1 MTELI
6 KKQLK
11 QVQYAD
17 LSNFDEATA
26 TYIIKRRVDIKIE
39 VDSCY
44 IIRLKPSAR
53 SNMAVI
59 TNWNNGSM
67 PSFNCLKADVSK
79 IVGKMIKVVAVGFDE
94 QSQQDIAKFWSGWL
108 HTDDIEVISSI

>member
-6 KKQLK
+6 KNQLK

-17 LSNFDEATA
+17 LSNFNEDTA
-26 TYIIKRRVDIKIE
+26 TYIIKRRVDVKIE

-53 SNMAVI
+53 SNMAVMI
-59 TNWNNGSM
+59 NWNNGSM
-67 PSFNCLKADVSK
+67 PSFNCLKADISK
-79 IVGKMIKVVAVGFDE
+79 IMGKMIKVVAVGYDE

-108 HTDDIEVISSI
+108 HIDDIEVISII